1 MPLVCY
7 LAHCL
12 LNANAKVDE
21 GARCAGVSTPV
32 LSLLRE
38 HGVTIRQMPC
48 PELAFGGTR
57 RFWAVREQYDTPAYR
72 AHCRRLAEPVASQ
85 VRADL
90 AGGARVVIIGID
102 GSPSMGVELTA
113 ADGDW
118 GGRPD
123 KPRDEDYPVTPGAG
137 LFTETLLGLLGE
149 DLAAVRMVGIGQDL
163 FDYDEHRE
171 LAKLGGILDGEERTR
186 CAVISAPGGWRSC
199 RMRS

>member
-1 MPLVCY
+1 MRLVCY

-38 HGVTIRQMPC
+38 HGAIIRQMPC
-48 PELAFGGTR
+48 PELGFGGTR

-72 AHCRRLAEPVASQ
+72 AHCRRLAEPVAAQ

-90 AGGARVVIIGID
+90 AAGRRVVVIGID

-113 ADGDW
+113 ADETW

-137 LFTETLLGLLGE
+137 LFTETLLGLLG
-149 DLAAVRMVGIGQDL
+149 DTVPSVRAIGIGQDL
-163 FDYDEHRE
+163 FDYDEKRE
-171 LAKLGGILDGEERTR
+171 LARLGRVVAGESGPDAR
-186 CAVISAPGGWRSC
+186 
-199 RMRS
+199 

>member
-1 MPLVCY
+1 MVVCY

-21 GARCAGVSTPV
+21 GARCAGVSMPV
-32 LSLLRE
+32 LALLRG
-38 HGVTIRQMPC
+38 HGAIIRQMPC

-72 AHCRRLAEPVASQ
+72 AHCRRLAEPVAAQ

-90 AGGARVVIIGID
+90 AAGARVLIIGVD
-102 GSPSMGVELTA
+102 GSPSMGVEVTA
-113 ADGDW
+113 ADESW

-137 LFTETLLGLLGE
+137 LYTETLLGMLG
-149 DLAAVRMVGIGQDL
+149 DRVASVRAVGIGQDL
-163 FDYDEHRE
+163 FDYDEERE
-171 LAKLGGILDGEERTR
+171 LARLGQVVAGEGEPDAR
-186 CAVISAPGGWRSC
+186 
-199 RMRS
+199 

>member
-1 MPLVCY
+1 MVVCY

-21 GARCAGVSTPV
+21 GARCAGVSMPV
-32 LSLLRE
+32 LSLLRA
-38 HGVTIRQMPC
+38 HGATIRQMPC

-72 AHCRRLAEPVASQ
+72 AHCRRLAEPVVAQ

-90 AGGARVVIIGID
+90 AAGARVVIVGID

-113 ADGDW
+113 ADAGW

-149 DLAAVRMVGIGQDL
+149 AIDGVRAVGIGQDL
-163 FDYDEHRE
+163 FDYDEERE
-171 LAKLGGILDGEERTR
+171 LARLGAILSGEEG
-186 CAVISAPGGWRSC
+186 PGAR
-199 RMRS
+199 

>member
-1 MPLVCY
+1 LRLVCY

-38 HGVTIRQMPC
+38 HGAVIRQMPC

-57 RFWAVREQYDTPAYR
+57 RFWAVREQYDTPVYR
-72 AHCRRLAEPVASQ
+72 DHCRRLAEPVAAQ

-90 AGGARVVIIGID
+90 AAGARVVIIGID
-102 GSPSMGVELTA
+102 GSPSIGVELTA
-113 ADGDW
+113 AAGDW

-137 LFTETLLGLLGE
+137 IFTQTLLGLRGE
-149 DLAAVRMVGIGQDL
+149 DVSAVRAVGISQDL
-163 FDYDEHRE
+163 FDYDERRE
-171 LAKLGGILDGEERTR
+171 LRKVGGILAAEKERGAR
-186 CAVISAPGGWRSC
+186 
-199 RMRS
+199 

>member
-1 MPLVCY
+1 MSTVVY

-21 GARCAGVSTPV
+21 GARCPGVFVPG
-32 LSLLRE
+32 LELLRQ
-38 HGVTIRQMPC
+38 HGATLRQLPC

-72 AHCRRLAEPVASQ
+72 AHCRRLAAPLAGQ

-90 AGGARVVIIGID
+90 AAGSRVVILGID

-113 ADGDW
+113 ASAEW

-123 KPRDEDYPVTPGAG
+123 KPREEDYPVTPGRG
-137 LFTETLLGLLGE
+137 LFVQTLLELLGP
-149 DLAAVRMVGIGQDL
+149 DAARVRAIGIGQDL
-163 FDYDEHRE
+163 LDYDERRE
-171 LAKLGGILDGEERTR
+171 LMRLEAALDGEEPVGAR
-186 CAVISAPGGWRSC
+186 
-199 RMRS
+199 

>member
-1 MPLVCY
+1 MSITTAAWDDPAVVVCY

-21 GARCAGVSTPV
+21 GARCAGVSMPV

-38 HGVTIRQMPC
+38 HGATIRQMPC

-72 AHCRRLAEPVASQ
+72 AHCLRLAEPVAAQ

-90 AGGARVVIIGID
+90 AAGARVLILGID

-113 ADGDW
+113 ADASW

-137 LFTETLLGLLGE
+137 LFTETLVGLLGE
-149 DLAAVRMVGIGQDL
+149 DAGAVRAVGIGQDL
-163 FDYDEHRE
+163 FDYDEERE
-171 LAKLGGILDGEERTR
+171 LAKLGGILSGDGE
-186 CAVISAPGGWRSC
+186 PGAR
-199 RMRS
+199 

>member
-1 MPLVCY
+1 MVICY

-32 LSLLRE
+32 LALLRE
-38 HGVTIRQMPC
+38 RGATIRQMPC

-72 AHCRRLAEPVASQ
+72 AHCRRLAKPVVAQ

-90 AGGARVVIIGID
+90 AAGDRVVVIGID

-113 ADGDW
+113 ADDGW

-137 LFTETLLGLLGE
+137 LFTETLLELLGE
-149 DLAAVRMVGIGQDL
+149 DGTAVRAVGIGQDL
-163 FDYDEHRE
+163 FDYDEERE
-171 LAKLGGILDGEERTR
+171 LARLGAILSGEEGSGAR
-186 CAVISAPGGWRSC
+186 
-199 RMRS
+199 